1 MSSISS
7 DKYLCKD
14 QSESS
19 IEYEVE
25 KIIDHKIRKKKDKK
39 TKKFYY
45 QKEYLIKWVGYTKPT
60 WEPESNLDNCQELLN
75 EYKLKILSKK
85 SKDNSESTY
94 NIYSKY
100 NESSSEENYYIP
112 KKKYSNSKHKV
123 SKSVFKTP
131 VKKKSVSQN
140 TNKTT
145 SLIKMNKKS
154 LNSNKKSL
162 YTHKKS
168 KTADKNNYGYKHEK
182 NQNPSPK
189 IKSEIEI
196 PENNDKNKYTSN
208 IKENYINMPIFSN
221 AFNKLLLSN
230 DYDFGPL
237 FRDIMKGDKTI
248 KKDNGKN
255 FGEVTF
261 SSKKR
266 NKCDSLCSSFTIQ
279 LEDSKNVESNDQD
292 MSVSDND
299 DKQDNKS
306 IDFIEINEVKVPS
319 NINENI
325 SILGKF
331 NINGKIVDVSGT
343 RNLGIFPKEE
353 IFKYYEHI
361 IKYYHGGKNI
371 KFE

>member
-7 DKYLCKD
+7 DKCSYKD
-14 QSESS
+14 QSQSS
-19 IEYEVE
+19 TEYEVE
-25 KIIDHKIRKKKDKK
+25 KIIGHKIKKKKDKR

-45 QKEYLIKWVGYTKPT
+45 QKEYLVKWVGYTKPT

-85 SKDNSESTY
+85 SKDNSENTY
-94 NIYSKY
+94 NIYSNY

-112 KKKYSNSKHKV
+112 KKKYRKHKV
-123 SKSVFKTP
+123 SKSVFKAP

-140 TNKTT
+140 TNKTS
-145 SLIKMNKKS
+145 SLTKMNKNP
-154 LNSNKKSL
+154 LYSNKNSL
-162 YTHKKS
+162 HKKS
-168 KTADKNNYGYKHEK
+168 KTADKNNYVYKHEK
-182 NQNPSPK
+182 NKCPSSK
-189 IKSEIEI
+189 IKNEIEM
-196 PENNDKNKYTSN
+196 PENNDKNQYNSN
-208 IKENYINMPIFSN
+208 IKENYINMPIYSN
-221 AFNKLLLSN
+221 AFNKLILSN

-266 NKCDSLCSSFTIQ
+266 NKCDSLCSSYTIQ
-279 LEDSKNVESNDQD
+279 LEDSKNIESNDQD
-292 MSVSDND
+292 MSVSDID
-299 DKQDNKS
+299 GKQNNKS

-319 NINENI
+319 NIDENI

-361 IKYYHGGKNI
+361 IKYYHGGKI
-371 KFE
+371 LKFQ